1 MRCVIYEMSSPY
13 NVYINRWNNSF
24 IQPGSVGSVGDVHV
38 TPRLKHSAPELPIRW
53 SRTYSGEGAL
63 QAGSNVQDG

>member
-1 MRCVIYEMSSPY
+1 MSSPY

-38 TPRLKHSAPELPIRW
+38 TPRLKHSCPELPIRW